1 MSLYNYIAF
10 VLYLYLIESK
20 KYMRKIITLRCSAG
34 KLSSIHRLYQGHFLV
49 FESTVEWSCNTCFL
63 NKQKMMRLTWNPKIF
78 SELRLVYNKNTYY
91 RDGSLMLL
99 RVRDKRG
106 HAHMYRYHVDL
117 FFPTAVTKMRKT
129 KLL

>member
-1 MSLYNYIAF
+1 
-10 VLYLYLIESK
+10 
-20 KYMRKIITLRCSAG
+20 
-34 KLSSIHRLYQGHFLV
+34 
-49 FESTVEWSCNTCFL
+49 
-63 NKQKMMRLTWNPKIF
+63 MRLTWNPEIF

-117 FFPTAVTKMRKT
+117 FFPTAAREMRKT
-129 KLL
+129 KHNGDSQRSVNTSLIAEHPKDFTQMRAVLPNLSTDIYICISFLAFLIN